1 MSKLPDWFT
10 GTVYDE
16 GDEVTTPFSG
26 ETTTLT
32 ANELSMLD
40 LVKGAEM
47 CIAMSI
53 PSNGDELSEIIIKG
67 TKWFKETNPEAYRIL
82 LD

>member
-16 GDEVTTPFSG
+16 GDEVTNPFSG

-47 CIAMSI
+47 MIAMGMT
-53 PSNGDELSEIIIKG
+53 SNTGELSEIMIKG
-67 TKWFKETNPEAYRIL
+67 AEWFKEHNPKAYKIL

>member
-16 GDEVTTPFSG
+16 GDEVTNPFSG
-26 ETTTLT
+26 ETTILT

-47 CIAMSI
+47 CIAMAI
-53 PSNGDELSEIIIKG
+53 PSNEDELSKIIIKG

>member
-16 GDEVTTPFSG
+16 GDEVTNPFSG

-32 ANELSMLD
+32 ANELSMYD
-40 LVKGAEM
+40 LIKGAEM
-47 CIAMSI
+47 VISMGIAVDKDKCFTIMTK
-53 PSNGDELSEIIIKG
+53 GSE
-67 TKWFKETNPEAYRIL
+67 WFKKNNPKAYKIL

>member
-1 MSKLPDWFT
+1 
-10 GTVYDE
+10 
-16 GDEVTTPFSG
+16 
-26 ETTTLT
+26 
-32 ANELSMLD
+32 MLD

-47 CIAMSI
+47 CIAMAI

-67 TKWFKETNPEAYRIL
+67 TKWFKETNPEAYIIL

>member
-10 GTVYDE
+10 GTAYDE
-16 GDEVTTPFSG
+16 GDEVTNPFSG
-26 ETTTLT
+26 KTITLT

-40 LVKGAEM
+40 LIKGAEM
-47 CIAMSI
+47 CIAMAI

-67 TKWFKETNPEAYRIL
+67 TTWFKENNPEAYKIL